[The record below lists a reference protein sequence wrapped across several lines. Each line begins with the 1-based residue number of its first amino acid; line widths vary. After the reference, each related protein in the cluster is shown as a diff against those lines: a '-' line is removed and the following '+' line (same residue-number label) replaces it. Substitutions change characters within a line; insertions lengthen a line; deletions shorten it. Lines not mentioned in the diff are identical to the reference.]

1 MGLLGFAYRVATLP
15 ISIAYTP
22 IRLASEVLF
31 GSNEDVLREEIKKE
45 KEAFEKEK
53 LALKERAVPLYV
65 SGHPKD
71 MQTVCA
77 SVDIKKADAKIKAIC
92 DAEKSSPLSVE
103 MRGGGIFSRSVAP
116 QKVTPEVLR
125 QMNEI
130 GNILQKVF
138 TPVDSKSIID
148 SVFKETDTNYLN
160 PKKTALTNII
170 IPSIMKP
177 IPEPLT
183 GDQMTDIISAFNKT
197 PDDKGLAKK
206 IVNMLSPNNITGIK
220 KVRAKD
226 TLAMGR
232 NLCLDPT
239 LKGEELCNVLNPQR
253 QQVQQPVYDPRYG
266 IFRGGR
272 KSRKNKKNKNR
283 KSNKTNKTNRRNK
296 SSKR

>member
-1 MGLLGFAYRVATLP
+1 MGLLGFAYRLITLP
-15 ISIAYTP
+15 ASIAYTP

-45 KEAFEKEK
+45 KETFEKEK
-53 LALKERAVPLYV
+53 LALKERAVPIYV

-71 MQTVCA
+71 MQLVCG
-77 SVDIKKADAKIKAIC
+77 SVDMKKADAKIRAIC
-92 DAEKSSPLSVE
+92 DAEKSSPPSIE
-103 MRGGGIFSRSVAP
+103 MKGGGLFSRSVAP
-116 QKVTPEVLR
+116 PRVTPEVLR

-148 SVFKETDTNYLN
+148 SVFKETDPNYLN

-177 IPEPLT
+177 IPEPLS

-197 PDDKGLAKK
+197 PEDKVLAKK
-206 IVNMLSPNNITGIK
+206 IVNMLSPNNISGIK
-220 KVRAKD
+220 KSRAKD
-226 TLAMGR
+226 TLTMGR
-232 NLCLDPT
+232 NLCSDPT
-239 LKGEELCNVLNPQR
+239 LKEEELCKVLNPQR
-253 QQVQQPVYDPRYG
+253 QQVQQPVYGPRYL
-266 IFRGGR
+266 FGGR
-272 KSRKNKKNKNR
+272 KSRKNR
-283 KSNKTNKTNRRNK
+283 RKTNKNKKTSRRNK

>member
-15 ISIAYTP
+15 LSIAYTP
-22 IRLASEVLF
+22 IRLASYVLF
-31 GSNEDVLREEIKKE
+31 GSDEDVLREEIKKE
-45 KEAFEKEK
+45 KEGFEKEK
-53 LALKERAVPLYV
+53 LALKERAVPIYV

-77 SVDIKKADAKIKAIC
+77 SVDMKKADAKIKAIC
-92 DAEKSSPLSVE
+92 DAEKSSPMSIE

-116 QKVTPEVLR
+116 QKVTPEMLR

-148 SVFKETDTNYLN
+148 SVFKETDPNYLT

-170 IPSIMKP
+170 IPSIMKS
-177 IPEPLT
+177 IPESLT

-197 PDDKGLAKK
+197 PDDKVLAKK
-206 IVNMLSPNNITGIK
+206 IVNMLSSNNIFGIK
-220 KVRAKD
+220 KSRAKD
-226 TLAMGR
+226 TLAMAR
-232 NLCLDPT
+232 SLCSDPNL
-239 LKGEELCNVLNPQR
+239 KEEELCKVLNPQR
-253 QQVQQPVYDPRYG
+253 QQVQQPVYGPRYL
-266 IFRGGR
+266 FGGR

-283 KSNKTNKTNRRNK
+283 KSNKTKNSRRNK

>member
-15 ISIAYTP
+15 LSIAYTP
-22 IRLASEVLF
+22 IRLASYVLF
-31 GSNEDVLREEIKKE
+31 GSDEDALRAKMEEEKKVFEKKE
-45 KEAFEKEK
+45 QE
-53 LALKERAVPLYV
+53 LKERAVPIYV

-77 SVDIKKADAKIKAIC
+77 SVDMKKADAKIRAIC

-116 QKVTPEVLR
+116 QRITPEVLR

-138 TPVDSKSIID
+138 PPADSKSIID
-148 SVFKETDTNYLN
+148 SVFKETDPNYLT
-160 PKKTALTNII
+160 PKKTVLTNIVI
-170 IPSIMKP
+170 SSITQP
-177 IPEPLT
+177 IPVPLT

-197 PDDKGLAKK
+197 PDDKTLAKK

-226 TLAMGR
+226 TLAMAR
-232 NLCLDPT
+232 NLCSDPT
-239 LKGEELCNVLNPQR
+239 LREEELCKVLNPQQR
-253 QQVQQPVYDPRYG
+253 QVQQPIYDPRYG
-266 IFRGGR
+266 YLRGGR
-272 KSRKNKKNKNR
+272 TSRKNRRKTNKNKKTNKTSR
-283 KSNKTNKTNRRNK
+283 RNKTNKR
-296 SSKR
+296 